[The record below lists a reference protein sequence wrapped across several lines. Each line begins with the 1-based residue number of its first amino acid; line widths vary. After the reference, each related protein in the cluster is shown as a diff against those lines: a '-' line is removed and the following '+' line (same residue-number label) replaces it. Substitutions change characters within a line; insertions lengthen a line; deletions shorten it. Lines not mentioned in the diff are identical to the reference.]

1 MLPLLLQSES
11 HIPLYVQLRDQL
23 RALVHSGELRNG
35 DRIPAS
41 RELASQLGVHRTKVA
56 NAYAELES
64 EGLIEGHV
72 GRGTFICGAASR
84 QFSPPP
90 RTNGNGAGARWESLF
105 ADERGD
111 ESLSRLMPDVP
122 VGALAFTCARP
133 SEEFFPVE
141 EFRRC
146 ANAVLRR
153 EGRRILQLGAS
164 DGYEPL
170 RRAVLQWFRE
180 ENLNVRPEQLLITD
194 GGQQAIDL
202 ICKAFLRAG
211 DAVAIENP
219 AYPGAISLFAGA
231 RVRTLAVPVEA
242 EPSRTGHV
250 GLDVNALENVL
261 LQNRVKF
268 IFITPDFHN
277 PTGTAMP
284 LSERRR
290 LLEVAARYQVPIVE
304 DSIYARTRLRGA
316 ALPSL
321 RSLDTHDNVIQ
332 IDSFSKISFPGLRV
346 GWCIGAD
353 SAMER
358 LRLVKL
364 ATDLHT
370 DQFSQATLAEFI
382 ERGHLKRHVARM
394 KRVHRSRLEAIER
407 ALEKHMPEETTWTRP
422 EGGMTVW
429 VTLPPGFDAGDLLIH
444 TRERGIYFVP
454 GRYFYLQN
462 PQPNTLRLGFASVD
476 EKIIARGVQ
485 TFCDVLKAE
494 LHKRQRRTRDEFRG
508 RVALV

>member
-1 MLPLLLQSES
+1 
-11 HIPLYVQLRDQL
+11 
-23 RALVHSGELRNG
+23 
-35 DRIPAS
+35 
-41 RELASQLGVHRTKVA
+41 
-56 NAYAELES
+56 
-64 EGLIEGHV
+64 
-72 GRGTFICGAASR
+72 
-84 QFSPPP
+84 
-90 RTNGNGAGARWESLF
+90 
-105 ADERGD
+105 
-111 ESLSRLMPDVP
+111 
-122 VGALAFTCARP
+122 
-133 SEEFFPVE
+133 
-141 EFRRC
+141 
-146 ANAVLRR
+146 LRR

-170 RRAVLQWFRE
+170 RRAVVEWFRE
-180 ENLNVRPEQLLITD
+180 EGLSVRPEQLLITD

-231 RVRTLAVPVEA
+231 RVRTLAVPVEPDPA
-242 EPSRTGHV
+242 RTGHV
-250 GLDVNALENVL
+250 GLDVGALENVL

-290 LLEVAARYQVPIVE
+290 LLEVAARYQVPIIE
-304 DSIYARTRLRGA
+304 DSIYARTRLRGT

-321 RSLDTHDNVIQ
+321 RSLDTHGNVIQ
-332 IDSFSKISFPGLRV
+332 IDSFSKIAFPGLRV
-346 GWCIGAD
+346 GWCIGAE
-353 SAMER
+353 SAIER

-370 DQFSQATLAEFI
+370 DQLSQATLAEFI
-382 ERGHLKRHVARM
+382 QRGHLKRHVARM
-394 KRVHRSRLEAIER
+394 KAVHRSRLEAVEK
-407 ALEKHMPEETTWTRP
+407 ALEKHMPEETTWSRP

-429 VTLPPGFDAGDLLIH
+429 VTLPLGFDAGDLLIH
-444 TRERGIYFVP
+444 SRERGIYFVP
-454 GRYFYLQN
+454 GRYFYIQN

-485 TFCDVLKAE
+485 TLCEVLKAE
-494 LHKRQRRTRDEFRG
+494 LHKRQRGTRDEFRG
-508 RVALV
+508 RIALV